1 MDILKDLTGITGEGF
16 VTDDES
22 VLSGYASDLSFSA
35 GTKPEAEVC
44 PGTTEEVSR
53 IVKWATKIMHA
64 SDTGEFAG
72 ASVRKYDSETGRRHR
87 QYETVR

>member
-1 MDILKDLTGITGEGF
+1 MDILKDLTGITGAGF

-53 IVKWATKIMHA
+53 IVKWANENNMPLI
-64 SDTGEFAG
+64 
-72 ASVRKYDSETGRRHR
+72 RKYDSETGRRHC

>member
-53 IVKWATKIMHA
+53 IVKWANENNMPLIPV
-64 SDTGEFAG
+64 SSPVQ
-72 ASVRKYDSETGRRHR
+72 SVRKYDSETGRRHR

>member
-53 IVKWATKIMHA
+53 IVKWANENNMPLIPVSSPGAICTEVPNSRNREA
-64 SDTGEFAG
+64 SRAI
-72 ASVRKYDSETGRRHR
+72 
-87 QYETVR
+87 